1 MQQGNLLNLCA
12 GTETGALVNNDG
24 CSEIQLDIDDWEII
38 NNLKIYP
45 NPTKDLITLDGLISE
60 EVTIQVYTTTGSR
73 IISKNLFVNNGSV
86 VFSLKNYPVG
96 VYIVKV
102 IGNKN
107 ETAEFKVLKK

>member
-45 NPTKDLITLDGLISE
+45 NPTEDFVTLNGLTSE
-60 EVTIQVYTTTGSR
+60 EVTLEVYTTIGNR
-73 IISKNLFVNNGSV
+73 LFSKNQAVNNESV

-102 IGNKN
+102 VGNN
-107 ETAEFKVLKK
+107 NDIVEFKVIKK